1 MERMY
6 SDRKKCNRERN
17 RSSFLLL
24 LFVLCFSLV
33 AGCSSEKGLQEQ
45 NPASNEEQQGQ
56 TPDFDE
62 GQGET
67 KLYCL
72 NEERTK
78 LISQGFH
85 LQGRTVD
92 EQVAELLTA
101 LEDSLWTEEERAVLL
116 EQNPIQGFIIND
128 TGLLSLYF
136 APDYI
141 SSGNITAVLRR
152 AAIVKTLCQLEEVDS
167 VELYLGT
174 QPMMLANG
182 KPMGLMRAED
192 FIDSTGAG
200 TEFLQE
206 TQIVVYF
213 ATPDGAHL
221 MDSSLKVTYDGKIST
236 ERLILNQ
243 LMEGPLTEEM
253 LAVIPKEAVLNKI
266 SIKDGTC
273 YVDFNEK
280 FLEGRENVL
289 PEVTIYSI
297 VNSLTELS
305 NVYKVQFLI
314 NGETR
319 KTYKN
324 LDIDFSSV
332 FERNLEIIEG
342 EQ

>member
-1 MERMY
+1 M
-6 SDRKKCNRERN
+6 KKVHSKVKNRYHEYGLFDG
-17 RSSFLLL
+17 SSRILLL
-24 LFVLCFSLV
+24 LVLCLCLT
-33 AGCSSEKGLQEQ
+33 AGCGAESKEHSLPGKEYVQE
-45 NPASNEEQQGQ
+45 PGR
-56 TPDFDE
+56 
-62 GQGET
+62 
-67 KLYCL
+67 KLYL
-72 NEERTK
+72 MNDERTK
-78 LISQGFH
+78 LVSESFD
-85 LQGRTVD
+85 LAENTLE
-92 EQVAELLTA
+92 EQIADLLTA
-101 LEDSLWTEEERAVLL
+101 LETVLWTEEEKAVLL
-116 EQNPIQGFIIND
+116 EQNPIQGFQIHD
-128 TGLLSLYF
+128 TGVLSLYF

-152 AAIVKTLCQLEEVDS
+152 AAIVKTLCQLEQVDS

-182 KPMGLMRAED
+182 KPMGLMKAED

-213 ATPDGAHL
+213 AALDGEHL
-221 MDSSLKVTYDGKIST
+221 VDATLKVTYDGKIST

-243 LMEGPLTEEM
+243 LMSGPVSEEM
-253 LAVIPKEAVLNKI
+253 RSVIPEGTVLHKI

-280 FLEGRENVL
+280 FLEGKEGVR
-289 PEVTIYSI
+289 PEVTLYAI

-305 NVYKVQFLI
+305 NVYKVQFLV
-314 NGETR
+314 NGEAR

-324 LDIDFSSV
+324 LEADFSSV